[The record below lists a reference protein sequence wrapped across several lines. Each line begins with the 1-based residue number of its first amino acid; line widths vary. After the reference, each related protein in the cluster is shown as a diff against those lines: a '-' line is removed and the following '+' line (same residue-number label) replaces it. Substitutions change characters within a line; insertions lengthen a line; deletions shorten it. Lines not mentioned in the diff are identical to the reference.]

1 VTGGLP
7 WHIPL
12 ADRGDGF
19 RGGIVE
25 RDTIF
30 SGGNRCHFKMDA
42 HRAAARWAFDSLPII
57 K

>member
-1 VTGGLP
+1 VTGGWS
-7 WHIPL
+7 WHIPP

-25 RDTIF
+25 RDTFF